1 MTKLDRPIITD
12 ETLFLIIDGKDCPT
26 LKNFYENI
34 GEQLQFPDYFAFNL
48 DSFDEL
54 MNDLSWID
62 EPQIILLIVNFEL
75 FLGQEEKEKLKAI
88 TQILD
93 NAILENDFIHFEWFY
108 K

>member
-1 MTKLDRPIITD
+1 MTKLEGPILTD
-12 ETLFLIIDGKDCPT
+12 DALFLLIDGKDCPT
-26 LKNFYENI
+26 LKDFYENI

-62 EPQIILLIVNFEL
+62 EPQVILVIVNFSS
-75 FLGQEEKEKLKAI
+75 FLDQEENQKQKVVS
-88 TQILD
+88 QILD
-93 NAILENDFIHFEWFY
+93 NAILENEFIHFEWFY